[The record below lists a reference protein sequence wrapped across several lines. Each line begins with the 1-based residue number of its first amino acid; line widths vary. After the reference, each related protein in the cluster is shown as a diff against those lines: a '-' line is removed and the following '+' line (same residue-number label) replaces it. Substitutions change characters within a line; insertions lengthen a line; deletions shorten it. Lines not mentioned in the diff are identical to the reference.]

1 MVTLLN
7 SKCSINKL
15 LLHGRAA
22 VVAAAAAYKV
32 AWPPSAVASYAR
44 RVANAALTVASVP
57 PNAVRRS
64 IKLSPLFSNTR
75 EPIAGI
81 LP

>member
-7 SKCSINKL
+7 SKCSTNKL

-22 VVAAAAAYKV
+22 VAVVAAACKAA
-32 AWPPSAVASYAR
+32 WLPSAVASYAR
-44 RVANAALTVASVP
+44 RVANAALTVASAP
-57 PNAVRRS
+57 PNAARRS
-64 IKLSPLFSNTR
+64 IELSPLFSNTR
-75 EPIAGI
+75 EPITGI